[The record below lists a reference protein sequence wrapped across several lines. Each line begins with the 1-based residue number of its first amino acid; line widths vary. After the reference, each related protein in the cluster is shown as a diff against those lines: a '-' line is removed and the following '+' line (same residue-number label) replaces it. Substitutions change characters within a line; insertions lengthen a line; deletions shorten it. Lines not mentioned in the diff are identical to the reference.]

1 MRLVLLGPPGAGK
14 GTLAELL
21 KERFGLLH
29 ISTGDILREEI
40 KNKTRLGLE
49 AKNFIDRGGLVPD
62 EVVTRIIEDR
72 LAHDKRTEKGFI
84 LDGFPRTLNQAKD
97 LDKILARQNKPIDF
111 VIDFKVSEHIII
123 MRLTGLRICR
133 KCGAIFHMRNK
144 PPRKPGICNECAG
157 ELYQRDDD
165 KEATIKKRLEVY
177 EKNTTPLI
185 QYYEAQ
191 GKVLRINSDKDSKDV
206 LEDLM
211 KPFNEVRR

>member
-1 MRLVLLGPPGAGK
+1 MTRRPPRS
-14 GTLAELL
+14 TLFPYTTLF
-21 KERFGLLH
+21 R
-29 ISTGDILREEI
+29 S
-40 KNKTRLGLE
+40 
-49 AKNFIDRGGLVPD
+49 IDRGGLVPD

-123 MRLTGLRICR
+123 MRLTGRRICR

-157 ELYQRDDD
+157 ELYQRDD
-165 KEATIKKRLEVY
+165 
-177 EKNTTPLI
+177 
-185 QYYEAQ
+185 
-191 GKVLRINSDKDSKDV
+191 
-206 LEDLM
+206 
-211 KPFNEVRR
+211 